1 MVQLKGPWVT
11 KPLIP
16 FTYGVNW
23 NGAPFLASC
32 FPRDEISSV
41 ICASSRRSDKWSREL
56 ELSNEQPQF
65 DSFESLQTMI
75 STSKD
80 DMDTLPIFSPY
91 LGEITFF
98 GVSPLCSPPR
108 INRTV
113 NTVLAHSP
121 IWWSGFWIRSSNA
134 TQCSSNHAFG
144 HSIKEYLRNW
154 LLPLPGSAL
163 RRQFEFR
170 RVRVR
175 MGLATIHDK
184 LLDFWIKSVS
194 YTQMFSHIIYNK
206 SEILHWRLI
215 ILTYF
220 SYLHRWWFTISVNQ
234 NKM

>member
-1 MVQLKGPWVT
+1 MEPGIGAEQRTAAIWLFRVLANDDFRPLKMIWIRCQF
-11 KPLIP
+11 L
-16 FTYGVNW
+16 
-23 NGAPFLASC
+23 APILEKLLFLASLL
-32 FPRDEISSV
+32 FVHLHALIGLL
-41 ICASSRRSDKWSREL
+41 IQYSR
-56 ELSNEQPQF
+56 
-65 DSFESLQTMI
+65 
-75 STSKD
+75 
-80 DMDTLPIFSPY
+80 TLPF
-91 LGEITFF
+91 
-98 GVSPLCSPPR
+98 
-108 INRTV
+108 
-113 NTVLAHSP
+113 
-121 IWWSGFWIRSSNA
+121 WWSGFWIRSSNA

-184 LLDFWIKSVS
+184 LLDFWTKSVS